1 MHVKGQWVW
10 VTGASSG
17 LGLELSKQ
25 FARLGAN
32 LVISAR
38 RVDRLEAL
46 ATELRQQGVEVQ
58 VLPADMS
65 KPADVEHCLDVIKRS
80 KVSVVVLN
88 AGVTHF
94 GHHHELEWSAFQ
106 AMLQTNVISTTR
118 LTSELV
124 RHFQAHEVEA
134 RVMIVSSLT
143 GLMPVPFQTAYSGTK
158 AFLIA
163 YGTAL
168 AHELQGSKVS
178 VTVFAPGGIATEQTA
193 GERFNTLRGWLAPVD
208 AVALEA
214 LGALRAR
221 PSLHIQGFLNRVG
234 FLLMRFIPRDLAM
247 QLVSREYRK
256 ALSAAGVAAEAR
268 K

>member
-1 MHVKGQWVW
+1 MDVKGKWVW

-17 LGLELSKQ
+17 LGLELSRQ
-25 FARLGAN
+25 FARLGGN

-46 ATELRQQGVEVQ
+46 AKELREQGVEVQ

-65 KPADVEHCLDVIKRS
+65 RPEDVERCLEVIKQS
-80 KVSVVVLN
+80 KVSIAVLN

-94 GHHHELEWSAFQ
+94 GHHHELAWADFQ
-106 AMLQTNVISTTR
+106 SMLQTNVVSTVR

-124 RHFQAHEVEA
+124 RHYQRLDADA
-134 RVMIVSSLT
+134 QVMIVSSLT

-158 AFLIA
+158 AFLVA

-168 AHELQGSKVS
+168 AHELHGSKVS

-221 PSLHIQGFLNRVG
+221 PSLHVQGFLNRIG
-234 FLLMRFIPRDLAM
+234 FLLMRFLPRDVSMA
-247 QLVSREYRK
+247 LVSREYRK
-256 ALSAAGVAAEAR
+256 ALRSAGVTPELG